1 MNMTIFGYPIF
12 KGDVKTAA
20 ELIFNL
26 MNENSHHR
34 VVSLNPEIIV
44 SASADLEKWLQTA
57 SLILP
62 DGMGLVYA
70 IYLILGI
77 SCQRIT
83 GIDVVQCLFSTYPV
97 RAYCLGSSSESM
109 EKAVFSLKKQYPRL
123 DILGYHHGY
132 LTQSSQKQCIADI
145 LSLRPNLVLVGMG
158 FPRQEQFIQALSYH
172 YEAGVSLGVGGAF
185 DVWSGSVK
193 RAPAWMQAAGL
204 EWVYRYLKEP
214 KRFKRI
220 LFLPR
225 FLIKVFKA
233 LW

>member
-12 KGDVKTAA
+12 KGDTKTAA
-20 ELIFNL
+20 GSIFKL
-26 MNENSHHR
+26 MNESSHHR
-34 VVSLNPEIIV
+34 VVSLNPEIMV
-44 SASADLEKWLQTA
+44 SASDELEKWLQTA

-70 IYLILGI
+70 IYLVLGV

-97 RAYCLGSSSESM
+97 RAYFIGASSQVM
-109 EKAVFSLKKQYPRL
+109 EKSVFYLKKQYPQL

-132 LTQSSQKQCIADI
+132 LTQGSQRQCIADI
-145 LSLRPNLVLVGMG
+145 VALKPNLVLVGMG
-158 FPRQEQFIQALSYH
+158 FPRQEQFIQALSQEYD
-172 YEAGVSLGVGGAF
+172 AGVSLGVGGAF
-185 DVWSGSVK
+185 DIWSGSIK
-193 RAPAWMQAAGL
+193 RAPVWMQSVGL
-204 EWVYRYLKEP
+204 EWLYRYGKEP
-214 KRFKRI
+214 RRFKRI

-225 FLIKVFKA
+225 FLLKVFKA